1 MVEHTTVPVR
11 CKQSQDEHCGKGQNK
26 FWRKFQPYEGTI
38 YSKNFLFS
46 SYLLCSLELHM
57 QQLKLAIFEDMV
69 DMEAMVA
76 MAMEVMAMESGQL
89 MLMLSLDT

>member
-1 MVEHTTVPVR
+1 
-11 CKQSQDEHCGKGQNK
+11 
-26 FWRKFQPYEGTI
+26 
-38 YSKNFLFS
+38 
-46 SYLLCSLELHM
+46 M

>member
-1 MVEHTTVPVR
+1 
-11 CKQSQDEHCGKGQNK
+11 
-26 FWRKFQPYEGTI
+26 
-38 YSKNFLFS
+38 
-46 SYLLCSLELHM
+46 M

-76 MAMEVMAMESGQL
+76 MAMEVMAMEVMAMESGQL